1 VFNDIFNN
9 ISVISWQ
16 SVLMVEETGVPEE
29 NRRPVAGYWQTSS
42 HNAVHIRT
50 HNVSGDRLWLH
61 MLVIYPTT
69 MRSRPRRPNTSFD
82 VDQKLKM
89 ATSHSPSLH
98 CSFMGNSLSSF
109 GEALKT
115 MNAIKSGRY
124 VISQIMHKWCSSVTN
139 VYTDMTAKASI
150 EISNNFSWT

>member
-1 VFNDIFNN
+1 MFNDIFNN

-16 SVLMVEETGVPEE
+16 SVLMVEETGVPDG
-29 NRRPVAGYWQTSS
+29 NRRPVARYWQTSS
-42 HNAVHIRT
+42 QNVVHIRT
-50 HNVSGDRLWLH
+50 HNVSGDTLWLH
-61 MLVIYPTT
+61 RLVIFPTT
-69 MRSRPRRPNTSFD
+69 IRSRPRRPNNSFG

-89 ATSHSPSLH
+89 ATSHGPSLH

-124 VISQIMHKWCSSVTN
+124 VICQIMHKWCNSVTN
-139 VYTDMTAKASI
+139 VCTDMAAKASI
-150 EISNNFSWT
+150 EISDSFSWF